1 MIAMSIQE
9 SKERKLKLCRIYDFI
24 KQKFPYYRH
33 LKTKG
38 WQNSIRHNLSLN
50 ECFIKLPSEG
60 GQERKGNYWTL
71 GKFSRIGII
80 KINGCH
86 IFLGSSEIYLN
97 KFTFQTPNIRI
108 CLKKAISDDE
118 KECGDTRT
126 NLLESDLNLGLI

>member
-71 GKFSRIGII
+71 GKSLYDKII
-80 KINGCH
+80 TMFNLISVNV
-86 IFLGSSEIYLN
+86 EIS
-97 KFTFQTPNIRI
+97 THAQTRQ
-108 CLKKAISDDE
+108 LQF
-118 KECGDTRT
+118 
-126 NLLESDLNLGLI
+126 

>member
-1 MIAMSIQE
+1 MMTFYVNHYPIFVSDIHSKPPYSYVAMIAMSIQE

-71 GKFSRIGII
+71 GKIHNIAVFMIL
-80 KINGCH
+80 
-86 IFLGSSEIYLN
+86 IFQLYKVHYL
-97 KFTFQTPNIRI
+97 
-108 CLKKAISDDE
+108 
-118 KECGDTRT
+118 
-126 NLLESDLNLGLI
+126 

>member
-71 GKFSRIGII
+71 GKSLYNKTMTMFILILKYLLMLKYVICNFRSSVSR
-80 KINGCH
+80 H
-86 IFLGSSEIYLN
+86 V
-97 KFTFQTPNIRI
+97 
-108 CLKKAISDDE
+108 
-118 KECGDTRT
+118 
-126 NLLESDLNLGLI
+126 

>member
-1 MIAMSIQE
+1 MFLFVDIHSKPPYSYVAMIAMSIQE

-71 GKFSRIGII
+71 GKS
-80 KINGCH
+80 
-86 IFLGSSEIYLN
+86 LYN
-97 KFTFQTPNIRI
+97 KTMTMFH
-108 CLKKAISDDE
+108 
-118 KECGDTRT
+118 
-126 NLLESDLNLGLI
+126 

>member
-71 GKFSRIGII
+71 GKM
-80 KINGCH
+80 
-86 IFLGSSEIYLN
+86 LN
-97 KFTFQTPNIRI
+97 NN
-108 CLKKAISDDE
+108 AITM
-118 KECGDTRT
+118 C
-126 NLLESDLNLGLI
+126 NLLKIYVNLEISTHAQIRQLQF

>member
-71 GKFSRIGII
+71 GRGTKLISKGVKNDFTNFNITLA
-80 KINGCH
+80 IN
-86 IFLGSSEIYLN
+86 ILLSSFIVL
-97 KFTFQTPNIRI
+97 TF
-108 CLKKAISDDE
+108 
-118 KECGDTRT
+118 
-126 NLLESDLNLGLI
+126 

>member
-1 MIAMSIQE
+1 MFLFVDIHSKPPYSYVAMIAMSIQE

-71 GKFSRIGII
+71 GKSLYDKIITMFNLISVNVEISTHARIRQ
-80 KINGCH
+80 
-86 IFLGSSEIYLN
+86 LQL
-97 KFTFQTPNIRI
+97 
-108 CLKKAISDDE
+108 
-118 KECGDTRT
+118 
-126 NLLESDLNLGLI
+126 